1 MIKTL
6 LLPIFLL
13 YALVS
18 QAQTFD
24 TLSIY
29 FALDSELP
37 IVNRTTDYANYEQ
50 SKAGMLSVIQLE
62 AHCDTTGSMEYND
75 DLAQRR
81 MDAVLILMGKDRW
94 DVSNAVK
101 KIFSERKAG
110 EDENYSHDIYRRVDV
125 VVKIE
130 PPTNAQLLTMK
141 LNAFTSDTSS
151 NTTIDLTILFHGGTT
166 IMMKESVP
174 EAKALKDFMLAHP
187 EINADIHGH
196 VCCGN
201 NYPLSLGRAKLITEF
216 LMKQGVTASRL
227 TYQGH
232 SNSQPKVWPETTDEE
247 RKLNRRVTV
256 DFKKNN

>member
-13 YALVS
+13 STFVS
-18 QAQTFD
+18 SAQTYD

-29 FALDSELP
+29 FALDSDRP
-37 IVNRTTDYANYEQ
+37 IVNRTTDYANYEPP
-50 SKAGMLSVIQLE
+50 SAGMLSVVQLE

-81 MDAVLILMGKDRW
+81 MDAVLSLMEKDRW
-94 DVSNAVK
+94 NVSNAIK

-110 EDENYSHDIYRRVDV
+110 ADQNYTHDIYRRVDV
-125 VVKIE
+125 IIKIQA
-130 PPTNAQLLTMK
+130 PTNAQLLTMK
-141 LNAFTSDTSS
+141 LNSFASDTSQI
-151 NTTIDLTILFHGGTT
+151 TRIDLTILFHGGTT
-166 IMMKESVP
+166 MMMTESIP

-187 EINADIHGH
+187 EIKADIHGH
-196 VCCGN
+196 VCCGD

-216 LMKQGVTASRL
+216 LMKQGVASGRL

-232 SNSQPKVWPETTDEE
+232 SNYNPKVWPETTDDE
-247 RKLNRRVTV
+247 RKQNRRVTV
-256 DFKKNN
+256 DFKKVK